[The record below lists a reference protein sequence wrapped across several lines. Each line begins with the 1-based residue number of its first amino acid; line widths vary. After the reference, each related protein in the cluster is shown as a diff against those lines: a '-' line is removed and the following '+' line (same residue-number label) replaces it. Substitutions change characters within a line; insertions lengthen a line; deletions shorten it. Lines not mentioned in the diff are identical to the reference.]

1 MTSTS
6 FIYHAFFCQPFKKKL
21 NASRPSEL
29 FPVSCWHYIFVIFDS
44 YSHRPHRPF
53 FFLPLSAR
61 IQLPFS
67 TGTSSCFSIYL
78 FFPYRLCSMVHF
90 TTVALSRCTC
100 ITNTSRMPSLATCS
114 LPYLQCTS
122 HVLMIVFLCLL
133 PTLHL
138 YASMYIYILF
148 LFFFLL
154 RWRNT

>member
-6 FIYHAFFCQPFKKKL
+6 LIYHAFLCQLFKKKL
-21 NASRPSEL
+21 NSSRPSEL
-29 FPVSCWHYIFVIFDS
+29 FPVSCWPYIFVIFDS
-44 YSHRPHRPF
+44 HRPHRPF
-53 FFLPLSAR
+53 LFLPLSAR

-67 TGTSSCFSIYL
+67 TGISSCFSIFL
-78 FFPYRLCSMVHF
+78 FFSYRLCSMVHF

-114 LPYLQCTS
+114 LTSLQCTS
-122 HVLMIVFLCLL
+122 HVLIIIFLCLL

-138 YASMYIYILF
+138 YAPMYSFYF
-148 LFFFLL
+148 LFYFLL